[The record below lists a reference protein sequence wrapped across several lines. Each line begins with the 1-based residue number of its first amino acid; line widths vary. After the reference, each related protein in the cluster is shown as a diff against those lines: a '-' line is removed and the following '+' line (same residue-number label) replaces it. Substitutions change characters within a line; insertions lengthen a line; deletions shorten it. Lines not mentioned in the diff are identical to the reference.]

1 MNKKRKE
8 ASEMEKKS
16 NTRKKKVDIIS
27 LDNKPINLQV
37 QEEKVEIPTKL
48 VNVKPTAPKVV
59 ESKIKLHN
67 GRVYKDLGNGY
78 CMYSDNGQVF
88 RK

>member
-1 MNKKRKE
+1 MAIKQGTK
-8 ASEMEKKS
+8 
-16 NTRKKKVDIIS
+16 RKKKVDVIS
-27 LDNKPINLQV
+27 LDNKPINPQA
-37 QEEKVEIPTKL
+37 QDEKIEIPTKL

>member
-1 MNKKRKE
+1 MAIKQGTK
-8 ASEMEKKS
+8 
-16 NTRKKKVDIIS
+16 RKKKVDVIS
-27 LDNKPINLQV
+27 LDNKPINSQV
-37 QEEKVEIPTKL
+37 QEEKIEIPTKF
-48 VNVKPTAPKVV
+48 VKVTANAPKTA

-78 CMYSDNGQVF
+78 GMYSDNGQVF

>member
-1 MNKKRKE
+1 MAIKQGTKK
-8 ASEMEKKS
+8 
-16 NTRKKKVDIIS
+16 KKKVDVIS
-27 LDNKPINLQV
+27 LDNKPINPQA

>member
-1 MNKKRKE
+1 MAKKG
-8 ASEMEKKS
+8 
-16 NTRKKKVDIIS
+16 NTGKKKVDVIS
-27 LDNKPINLQV
+27 LDNKPINPQT
-37 QEEKVEIPTKL
+37 QEEKVEIPTKF
-48 VNVKPTAPKVV
+48 VKVMPNTPKTA

-88 RK
+88 RLK

>member
-1 MNKKRKE
+1 
-8 ASEMEKKS
+8 MEKKS
-16 NTRKKKVDIIS
+16 NTRKRKVDVIS
-27 LDNKPINLQV
+27 LDNKPINPQV
-37 QEEKVEIPTKL
+37 QEEKVEIPTKF
-48 VNVKPTAPKVV
+48 VKVMPTTPKTA

-78 CMYSDNGQVF
+78 GMYSDNGQVF

>member
-1 MNKKRKE
+1 M
-8 ASEMEKKS
+8 AKKS
-16 NTRKKKVDIIS
+16 NGGKKKVDVIS
-27 LDNKPINLQV
+27 LDNKPINPQV
-37 QEEKVEIPTKL
+37 QEEKIEIPTKF
-48 VNVKPTAPKVV
+48 VKVTPTTLKTA

-78 CMYSDNGQVF
+78 GMYSDNGQVF

>member
-1 MNKKRKE
+1 
-8 ASEMEKKS
+8 MEKKS
-16 NTRKKKVDIIS
+16 NTRKKKVDVIS

-37 QEEKVEIPTKL
+37 QEEKVEIPTKFFK
-48 VNVKPTAPKVV
+48 VMTNTPKTA
-59 ESKIKLHN
+59 ESKIKLRN

-78 CMYSDNGQVF
+78 GMYSDNGQVF

>member
-1 MNKKRKE
+1 M
-8 ASEMEKKS
+8 AKKS
-16 NTRKKKVDIIS
+16 NTRKKKIDVIS
-27 LDNKPINLQV
+27 LDNKPINQQV
-37 QEEKVEIPTKL
+37 QEEKIEIPTKF
-48 VNVKPTAPKVV
+48 VKVMPNTPKTA

-78 CMYSDNGQVF
+78 GMYSDNGQVF

>member
-1 MNKKRKE
+1 M
-8 ASEMEKKS
+8 AKKS
-16 NTRKKKVDIIS
+16 NTRKKKVDVIS
-27 LDNKPINLQV
+27 LDNKPVNQQV
-37 QEEKVEIPTKL
+37 QEEKIEIPTKF
-48 VNVKPTAPKVV
+48 VKVTSNAPKTA

-78 CMYSDNGQVF
+78 GMYSDNGQVF

>member
-1 MNKKRKE
+1 M
-8 ASEMEKKS
+8 AKKS
-16 NTRKKKVDIIS
+16 NVGKKKVDVIS
-27 LDNKPINLQV
+27 LDNKLVNPQV
-37 QEEKVEIPTKL
+37 QEEKVEIPTKF
-48 VNVKPTAPKVV
+48 VNVKPTSPKVV

>member
-1 MNKKRKE
+1 
-8 ASEMEKKS
+8 MEKKS
-16 NTRKKKVDIIS
+16 NTRKRKVDVIS
-27 LDNKPINLQV
+27 LDNKPINSQV
-37 QEEKVEIPTKL
+37 QEEKVEIPTKF
-48 VNVKPTAPKVV
+48 VKVTANAPKTA

-78 CMYSDNGQVF
+78 GMYSDNGQVF

>member
-1 MNKKRKE
+1 
-8 ASEMEKKS
+8 MEKKS
-16 NTRKKKVDIIS
+16 NTRKKKVDVIS

-37 QEEKVEIPTKL
+37 QEEKVEIPTKFFK
-48 VNVKPTAPKVV
+48 VMPNTPKTA

-78 CMYSDNGQVF
+78 GMYSDNGQVF

>member
-1 MNKKRKE
+1 
-8 ASEMEKKS
+8 MEKKS
-16 NTRKKKVDIIS
+16 NTRKKKVDVIS
-27 LDNKPINLQV
+27 LDNKPINPQV

-48 VNVKPTAPKVV
+48 VNVKPTSPKVV

-78 CMYSDNGQVF
+78 GMYADNGEVF